1 MLLKRWRRKGERE
14 RERMEERGLCTLI
27 KSAAKEVAN

>member
-1 MLLKRWRRKGERE
+1 MNEEVKRKSERK
-14 RERMEERGLCTLI
+14 EEESVGSCTLI